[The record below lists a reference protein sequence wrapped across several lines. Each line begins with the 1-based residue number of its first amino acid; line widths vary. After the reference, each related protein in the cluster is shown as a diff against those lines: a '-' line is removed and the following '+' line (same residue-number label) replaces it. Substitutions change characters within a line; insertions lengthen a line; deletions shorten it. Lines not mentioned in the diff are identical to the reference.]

1 MDRTREPTSLKHI
14 VAPVDFSDRS
24 NGAVTFV
31 AEMVR
36 KQDAKVTL
44 IAAAHL
50 PDMELQETSMIDPQP
65 IFDGLKSQ
73 LDRAYLSYFAGLN
86 VDRYLAQRSSRRSQ
100 NPDSEA
106 VLQDCIT
113 KWEESVAHS
122 ILARSTLTPLKAV
135 HICANHPVP
144 LIFRLH
150 PAGRPYNSECATTRT
165 LSHKHHLH
173 CRVLVAAYVY
183 Y

>member
-14 VAPVDFSDRS
+14 VFPVDFSDRS

-50 PDMELQETSMIDPQP
+50 PDMELQETSTIDPQP

-86 VDRYLAQRSSRRSQ
+86 VDRLPGTTVKPALSKPGLGSS
-100 NPDSEA
+100 
-106 VLQDCIT
+106 
-113 KWEESVAHS
+113 
-122 ILARSTLTPLKAV
+122 LT
-135 HICANHPVP
+135 
-144 LIFRLH
+144 RLH
-150 PAGRPYNSECATTRT
+150 N
-165 LSHKHHLH
+165 
-173 CRVLVAAYVY
+173 
-183 Y
+183 